1 MDGRRLSERPRL
13 RARARHQILCSRSS
27 PSLDAHVQVTKCS
40 TKIAASRRIFARA
53 QVRVR
58 LHHHVLRRR
67 AVPRLASPHRNPC
80 RHSFPTVQKNKKCK
94 TKSIATTPNSDSRF
108 VCSTAGCTVPN
119 AVGCANGGLQTPKR
133 VQPYRSQSTWTNRS
147 TSSNRCRLDWRLR
160 MQLQSRPTQFK

>member
-1 MDGRRLSERPRL
+1 MLQMQMRMINITHLKYFRSLYVLS
-13 RARARHQILCSRSS
+13 
-27 PSLDAHVQVTKCS
+27 S
-40 TKIAASRRIFARA
+40 TLGCGCFD
-53 QVRVR
+53 VR

-119 AVGCANGGLQTPKR
+119 AVGCANGGLQTQKR